1 KLLTIIVVKMINE
14 GVINQDIQTI
24 IMCGS
29 IMIVLALISFGAG
42 IANSFYASHTSWGFA
57 VDVRNKMFQR
67 VQQFSFANLTKY
79 PTSALVTRFTN
90 DVRQIQHTI
99 FMALRIMTRA
109 PLLV

>member
-1 KLLTIIVVKMINE
+1 MI
-14 GVINQDIQTI
+14 G
-24 IMCGS
+24 
-29 IMIVLALISFGAG
+29 LALLSFGAG

-79 PTSALVTRFTN
+79 PTSALVTSFTN

-109 PLLV
+109 PLLDRKSTRLNSSHVSSSYAVFYSKKTKSIIT